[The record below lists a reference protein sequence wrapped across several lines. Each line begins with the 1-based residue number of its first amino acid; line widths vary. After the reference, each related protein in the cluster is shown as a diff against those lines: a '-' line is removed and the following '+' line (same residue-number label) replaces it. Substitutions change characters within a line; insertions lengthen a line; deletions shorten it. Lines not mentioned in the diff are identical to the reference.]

1 MTGPGR
7 SAGFSIFPHLA
18 LRASRP
24 LFPPFLPAVS
34 PLRAPKNRLAGI
46 ARKAVFARFGKGIRI
61 SFPSP
66 GYHPPMRKKRFVA
79 HTPLGPQHTRGPQQL
94 PPQLFQPQPQLPPPQ
109 PQLFQPQPQ
118 FSRPQPQLF
127 QPPQLQSFRPQ
138 PPQLQ
143 LFRQP
148 QPSPPNTPP
157 GPAAAQASSRIG
169 NRPLIR
175 SSLSRSRLFSSGSPL
190 EKRRIG
196 PRSRKAVSARLRSR
210 LFHLIRYKG
219 VGFVHIRCG
228 LPGLLPVF
236 RLNLSAFVL

>member
-1 MTGPGR
+1 MTGPVR
-7 SAGFSIFPHLA
+7 PRPLRRFLYLSASC
-18 LRASRP
+18 LRASRL
-24 LFPPFLPAVS
+24 LFPTFLPAFYRCGRQKPS
-34 PLRAPKNRLAGI
+34 CGI
-46 ARKAVFARFGKGIRI
+46 ARKTVFARFGKGIRI
-61 SFPSP
+61 SFPNP

-79 HTPLGPQHTRGPQQL
+79 QTPLGPQHTRGPQQL
-94 PPQLFQPQPQLPPPQ
+94 QPQLPPPQ

-127 QPPQLQSFRPQ
+127 QPPPQLQSFRPQ

-175 SSLSRSRLFSSGSPL
+175 SSLSRSRFFSSGSPL

-210 LFHLIRYKG
+210 LFHLIRHKG
-219 VGFVHIRCG
+219 VRFVRIRRG
-228 LPGLLPVF
+228 LPGLLPVL
-236 RLNLSAFVL
+236 RLNLCTFVL